1 MTTQLMNFNIPK
13 GLKADLD
20 RIAQHRNVSRTAIII
35 TLIEGYCR
43 NEWKEIEEA
52 MQMQRRVEDASVW
65 QLTTAHGTMIRSRR
79 CQCSTMMLTGREAMR
94 LRPTVGCEAPAAYGT
109 SISQWT
115 FTVILDCVLG
125 PISGVAEATY
135 RMC

>member
-52 MQMQRRVEDASVW
+52 MRMQRRVEDAKRLAADECTW
-65 QLTTAHGTMIRSRR
+65 DDDQEPPMPLFDDDDAWERSHDIA
-79 CQCSTMMLTGREAMR
+79 G
-94 LRPTVGCEAPAAYGT
+94 
-109 SISQWT
+109 
-115 FTVILDCVLG
+115 
-125 PISGVAEATY
+125 
-135 RMC
+135 

>member
-43 NEWKEIEEA
+43 NEWREIEEA
-52 MQMQRRVEDASVW
+52 MQLQRRMEDAK
-65 QLTTAHGTMIRSRR
+65 RSDVVDSIGEDDQEPPMPMFDDDDEWEKSYDIAVRGP
-79 CQCSTMMLTGREAMR
+79 STPVL
-94 LRPTVGCEAPAAYGT
+94 LRV
-109 SISQWT
+109 
-115 FTVILDCVLG
+115 V
-125 PISGVAEATY
+125 
-135 RMC
+135 